1 MSKKKYAYDL
11 EPGDEITSLV
21 LDPEGHVIV
30 DYVTLD
36 EENQIVRV
44 EGYVKDDGTEFS
56 FTWGFDKSVAVA

>member
-1 MSKKKYAYDL
+1 
-11 EPGDEITSLV
+11 
-21 LDPEGHVIV
+21 VIV
-30 DYVTLD
+30 DYVALD